1 MITIKTLALQGIDSY
16 EIAVEVDVSPG
27 VLVYAVVGLP
37 DAAVKESRE
46 RIKAAIENIGYRLP
60 ERHIVVNL
68 APADLRKEGS
78 SYDLPMALG
87 IMIDSGQTDLKRDG
101 YAILGELSLEG
112 KIRPIRG
119 ALSRAMAARSIGAKG
134 LILPRENSPEGALVD
149 ELDIIPVDTLDDA
162 ADFLAG
168 KFDIAPVIIDRDGLF
183 SESASYMVDMAEV
196 RGQEHARRALEVAA
210 AGGHNIVMVGPPG
223 SGKTMLAQRLPTIL
237 PTLTFPEAIE
247 VTRIHSSAGLLPPG
261 QALIATRPFRTIHHS
276 ISSAGLAGGGTSP
289 HPGEISLAHNG
300 VLFLDELPE
309 FRRDVLEVLRQPM
322 EDGAITISRASGS
335 LRFPSRFMMAAAANP
350 CPCGYLGDTRRRCHC
365 TPLMIK
371 RYLDR
376 VSGPLLDRIDLH
388 VEVPAV
394 KAEDLKGIPQ
404 GESSAVVKARVE
416 KARRIQQERLG
427 EDGVYCNAAM
437 ATRHVHRFCQI
448 DSAATDLISKAI
460 TRLGLSARAHDRVL
474 KVARTIADLEG
485 EQDILV
491 QHVAEAISYRVL
503 DRYWE

>member
-1 MITIKTLALQGIDSY
+1 
-16 EIAVEVDVSPG
+16 
-27 VLVYAVVGLP
+27 
-37 DAAVKESRE
+37 
-46 RIKAAIENIGYRLP
+46 
-60 ERHIVVNL
+60 
-68 APADLRKEGS
+68 
-78 SYDLPMALG
+78 
-87 IMIDSGQTDLKRDG
+87 
-101 YAILGELSLEG
+101 
-112 KIRPIRG
+112 
-119 ALSRAMAARSIGAKG
+119 
-134 LILPRENSPEGALVD
+134 
-149 ELDIIPVDTLDDA
+149 
-162 ADFLAG
+162 
-168 KFDIAPVIIDRDGLF
+168 
-183 SESASYMVDMAEV
+183 
-196 RGQEHARRALEVAA
+196 
-210 AGGHNIVMVGPPG
+210 
-223 SGKTMLAQRLPTIL
+223 
-237 PTLTFPEAIE
+237 
-247 VTRIHSSAGLLPPG
+247 
-261 QALIATRPFRTIHHS
+261 
-276 ISSAGLAGGGTSP
+276 
-289 HPGEISLAHNG
+289 

-365 TPLMIK
+365 SPLMIK

-404 GESSAVVKARVE
+404 GESSTVIKARVE

-448 DSAATDLISKAI
+448 DNAATDLISKAI

-485 EQDILV
+485 APDIQT
-491 QHVAEAISYRVL
+491 QHIAEAISYRVL

>member
-1 MITIKTLALQGIDSY
+1 LITIKTLALQGIDSY
-16 EIAVEVDVSPG
+16 EIAAEVDVSPG
-27 VLVYAVVGLP
+27 MLVYAVVGLP

-87 IMIDSGQTDLKRDG
+87 ILIDSGQTDLAREG

-119 ALSRAMAARSIGAKG
+119 ALSRAMAAKNFGAKG
-134 LILPRENSPEGALVD
+134 LILPRENAPEAALVD
-149 ELDIIPVDTLDDA
+149 EFDIIPVDTLDDA

-168 KFDIAPVIIDRDGLF
+168 KLDITPVTINRDELF
-183 SESASYMVDMAEV
+183 NESATYLVDMAEV

-365 TPLMIK
+365 TPLMVK

-404 GESSAVVKARVE
+404 GESSAVIKQRVE
-416 KARRIQQERLG
+416 KARRIQQDRLG
-427 EDGVYCNAAM
+427 EDGVWCNAAM
-437 ATRHVHRFCQI
+437 ATRHVHRHCQI
-448 DSAATDLISKAI
+448 DGATTDLISKAI
-460 TRLGLSARAHDRVL
+460 TKLGLSARAHDRVL

-485 EQDILV
+485 EKDILV
-491 QHVAEAISYRVL
+491 HHVAEAISYRVL

>member
-1 MITIKTLALQGIDSY
+1 
-16 EIAVEVDVSPG
+16 
-27 VLVYAVVGLP
+27 
-37 DAAVKESRE
+37 
-46 RIKAAIENIGYRLP
+46 
-60 ERHIVVNL
+60 
-68 APADLRKEGS
+68 
-78 SYDLPMALG
+78 
-87 IMIDSGQTDLKRDG
+87 
-101 YAILGELSLEG
+101 
-112 KIRPIRG
+112 
-119 ALSRAMAARSIGAKG
+119 MAAKNIGAKG
-134 LILPRENSPEGALVD
+134 LILPRENAPEAALVD
-149 ELDIIPVDTLDDA
+149 EFDIIPVDTLDDA

-168 KFDIAPVIIDRDGLF
+168 KQDITPVTINRDELF
-183 SESASYMVDMAEV
+183 NESATYLVDMAEV

-335 LRFPSRFMMAAAANP
+335 LRFPSRFMLAAAANP

-365 TPLMIK
+365 TPLMVK

-394 KAEDLKGIPQ
+394 RAEDLKGIPQ
-404 GESSAVVKARVE
+404 GESSVVIKARVE
-416 KARRIQQERLG
+416 RARRIQQERLG

-448 DSAATDLISKAI
+448 DNTATDLISKAI
-460 TRLGLSARAHDRVL
+460 TKLGLSARAHDRVL

-485 EQDILV
+485 EADIQT

>member
-1 MITIKTLALQGIDSY
+1 LITIQTLALQGIDSY

-27 VLVYAVVGLP
+27 MLVYAVVGLP

-87 IMIDSGQTDLKRDG
+87 IMIDSGQCELARKG

-112 KIRPIRG
+112 KVRPIRG
-119 ALSRAMAARSIGAKG
+119 ALSRAMAAKKTGAKG
-134 LILPRENSPEGALVD
+134 LILPRENAPEAALVD
-149 ELDIIPVDTLDDA
+149 ELEIIPVDTLNDA
-162 ADFLAG
+162 LDFLTG
-168 KFDIAPVIIDRDGLF
+168 SFDITPLTINRDELF
-183 SESASYMVDMAEV
+183 HDSATYLVDMT
-196 RGQEHARRALEVAA
+196 EVAA

-335 LRFPSRFMMAAAANP
+335 LRFPSRFMLAAAANP

-365 TPLMIK
+365 TPLMVK

-404 GESSAVVKARVE
+404 GETSAVVKARVE
-416 KARRIQQERLG
+416 MARRIQQERLG

-448 DSAATDLISKAI
+448 NDAATDLISKAI

-485 EQDILV
+485 EKDIQT